1 MSLFRKHSCKSNS
14 MHSCY
19 FNMATERMLLVF
31 TPYFSAVVFY
41 HLTVVNDS
49 SKILSKPL
57 FSANDP
63 NAVK

>member
-1 MSLFRKHSCKSNS
+1 
-14 MHSCY
+14 
-19 FNMATERMLLVF
+19 MATERMLLVF